1 MNVGRGIEKPQMV
14 SAGGGRERLEN
25 PRLERSEVS
34 SESWLFEVPE
44 ENGLVKRFEIGL
56 AVVLDDAP
64 DGEGFRWE
72 DWKSRKEE

>member
-1 MNVGRGIEKPQMV
+1 M
-14 SAGGGRERLEN
+14 
-25 PRLERSEVS
+25 
-34 SESWLFEVPE
+34 FEVPE

-72 DWKSRKEE
+72 DWKSRKEERNADSEDILIVCYCLPKLRAL